1 MKKGRIF
8 VLAAALLALLIPSC
22 KPTSESVS
30 ENNSSEPVAV
40 TLFEKGDGN
49 AHINEE
55 EKAVE
60 SVRFHYHRKN
70 DDGSR
75 SVYRKW
81 QIWAWDITNGGNGS
95 AHTFTHYD
103 DYGVYVDINLNQISE
118 GKDVKVLG
126 FIVAITSDWTKDVG
140 VDRDIEIPEK
150 AHGGVLD
157 VYLMTGIEKVYFDP
171 NSPLKNSLSMAVL
184 MPTSGSLVRTYFN
197 IIEEFSFNKDNIGVK
212 VDGEDVNNYTIG
224 SYNESKKYVELQ
236 FSQDI
241 DLAKSMMVC
250 YAFDTTWVD
259 STRVNTYLYFDN
271 ATFASNYTYEGNDL
285 GVTFDNESAP
295 SKTTFKVWAPT
306 SSSVVLNIYDNG
318 DYLDSS
324 SLNAHYD
331 MVRGEKGVFAY
342 TVNSDLTNKYYTY
355 TVTNS
360 LGTNEVVDPYAK
372 SAGVNGKRGMVVNF
386 TKLNSEIINWSKDTQ
401 PIYGNSTTDASV
413 YEIHVRDMTIN
424 PNSNVSKEHRG
435 KFLGLADKNTSYTAQ
450 GTTVSTGLSHIKELG
465 VTHVQIQ
472 PFYDYSSVDE
482 SKDTSEMSATNY
494 NWGYDPLNYNVLE
507 GSYSTNPNDGTV
519 RIKEFKQMVM
529 AMHEEGININMDVVY
544 NHTSSSERS
553 NFNLLVPGYY
563 YRTKSDGSF
572 YNGSGCGNEFA
583 SERSMGRKFIV
594 DSTKFWTS
602 EYHLS
607 GFRFDL
613 MGLIDNQTMID
624 VYNECH
630 SLYENIMIYGE
641 PWTGGTSK
649 LGSGTDETKL
659 SAQQTVQSSLA
670 ASYFAGNNVLV
681 GAFADGMR
689 NAVRGDNGPGIGW
702 VQGNTSQGT
711 QSNIVCAIKGLFSTN
726 GTSVSPQQV
735 LNYVSCHDNYT
746 LYDQLIQTNKNNR
759 NFANMYSQAEAVV
772 FAGQG
777 IAFMQEG
784 EDFMRTKVYEENGK
798 TKYSGNSYNVGDF
811 INNMDYDLKVTNKAM
826 FEKFKELVKLRKDTP
841 ELRLATRSEIN
852 EKVAM
857 GKNDATTGNMTYTIK
872 KTSES
877 SHNILVIHTLNAYEY
892 ANLKG
897 TVLFDN
903 TDTYEVGRVFNG
915 TCTLKDNQTLIVA
928 LNN

>member
-1 MKKGRIF
+1 MKKCKIF
-8 VLAAALLALLIPSC
+8 LAFLALFAVLLPGC
-22 KPTSESVS
+22 NKQNPA
-30 ENNSSEPVAV
+30 SSKTPEV
-40 TLFEKGDGN
+40 TLFEKGDNN
-49 AHINEE
+49 AHLNEE
-55 EKAVE
+55 EKATDAI
-60 SVRFHYHRKN
+60 RFHYHRKN

-75 SVYRKW
+75 NVYRKW

-103 DYGVYVDINLNQISE
+103 DYGVYVDINLHEISDKQI
-118 GKDVKVLG
+118 KVLG

-140 VDRDIEIPEK
+140 VDRDVEIPETAK
-150 AHGGVLD
+150 GGILD
-157 VYLMTGIEKVYFDP
+157 VYLMTGIEKVYFDAA
-171 NSPLKNSLSMAVL
+171 SPMKNSISMSVL

-197 IIEEFSFNKDNIGVK
+197 IINDFKFNKDNVSVK
-212 VDGEDVNNYTIG
+212 VDEQPVTDFTIG
-224 SYNESKKYVELQ
+224 EYNEAKKYFEIQ
-236 FSQDI
+236 FKQDL
-241 DLAKSMMVC
+241 DLAKSMVI
-250 YAFDTTWVD
+250 YYTFDASWID
-259 STRVNTYLYFDN
+259 SIKVNTYLYFDN
-271 ATFASNYTYEGNDL
+271 ENFAKDYTYEGNDL
-285 GVTFDNESAP
+285 GVSFDNEASP

-306 SSSVVLNIYDNG
+306 SSSVKLNIYENG
-318 DYLDSS
+318 NYLEENPSVTQ
-324 SLNAHYD
+324 YD
-331 MVRGEKGVFAY
+331 MVKGEKGVFAY

-372 SAGVNGKRGMVVNF
+372 SAGVNGRRGMIVNF
-386 TKLNSEIINWSKDTQ
+386 TKLNQTIDGWSQDTR
-401 PIYGNSTTDASV
+401 PEYGHSTTDASV

-424 PNSNVSKEHRG
+424 PNSNVSAANRG
-435 KFLGLADKNTSYTAQ
+435 KFLGLAEKNTSYTKD
-450 GTTVSTGLSHIKELG
+450 GVTVSTGLSHIKELG

-482 SKDTSEMSATNY
+482 TKDTSTMSKDNY
-494 NWGYDPLNYNVLE
+494 NWGYDPLNYNALE
-507 GSYSTNPNDGTV
+507 GSYATDPYDGVV

-529 AMHEEGININMDVVY
+529 AMHEEGLNINMDVVY

-572 YNGSGCGNEFA
+572 YNGSGCGNEFS

-594 DSTKFWTS
+594 DSTKFWID

-630 SLYENIMIYGE
+630 TLYQDIMVYGE
-641 PWTGGTSK
+641 PWTGGSSK
-649 LGSGTDETKL
+649 LGGGVDATKL
-659 SAQQTVQSSLA
+659 SSQQTVQGSLA
-670 ASYFAGNNVLV
+670 QSYFAGNNVLV

-689 NAVRGDNGPGIGW
+689 NGVRGDNNPNMGW
-702 VQGNTSQGT
+702 VQGNINASNQN
-711 QSNIVCAIKGLFSTN
+711 NIVAAIKGLFST
-726 GTSVSPQQV
+726 GSTTVSPQQV

-746 LYDQLIQTNKNNR
+746 LYDQLVQTNKNNR
-759 NFANMYSQAEAVV
+759 DLNNMYSQAEAVV

-784 EDFMRTKVYEENGK
+784 EDFMRTKAYEESGV

-811 INNMDYDLKVTNKAM
+811 INNMDYDLKIKNIKM
-826 FEKFKELVKLRKDTP
+826 FETFKQLVQVRKDTP
-841 ELRLATRSEIN
+841 ELRLSTREEIN
-852 EKVAM
+852 NKVAM
-857 GKNDATTGNMTYTIK
+857 GKNDATTGNMTFTVK
-872 KTSES
+872 KANDS
-877 SHNILVIHTLNAYEY
+877 SKNLLVIHALNAFDYGKV
-892 ANLKG
+892 NG

-903 TDTYEVGRVFNG
+903 IGTYAPNAAING
-915 TCTLKDNQTLIVA
+915 ACSLQNNQTLIIA

>member
-1 MKKGRIF
+1 MRKGKIF
-8 VLAAALLALLIPSC
+8 IACLALLAILLPGC
-22 KPTSESVS
+22 KPNSGS
-30 ENNSSEPVAV
+30 NNGKTPEI
-40 TLFEKGDGN
+40 TLFEKGDDN
-49 AHINEE
+49 AHLNEE
-55 EKAVE
+55 EKTTEA
-60 SVRFHYHRKN
+60 VRFHYHRKN

-75 SVYRKW
+75 TVYRKW
-81 QIWAWDITNGGNGS
+81 QIWAWDISNGGNGG
-95 AHTFTHYD
+95 AHTFDHYD
-103 DYGVYVDINLNQISE
+103 DYGVYVDINLNE
-118 GKDVKVLG
+118 VGAGKQVKILG

-140 VDRDIEIPEK
+140 VDRDVEIPETAK
-150 AHGGVLD
+150 GGILD
-157 VYLMTGIEKVYFDP
+157 VYLMTGIEKVYFDA
-171 NSPLKNSLSMAVL
+171 NSPLKNSISMSVL

-197 IIEEFSFNKDNIGVK
+197 VINDFTFDKNKVSVK
-212 VDGEDVNNYTIG
+212 VDDQVVTNYTI
-224 SYNESKKYVELQ
+224 SEYNEGRKYFELT

-241 DLAKSMMVC
+241 DLSKSVVV
-250 YAFDTTWVD
+250 YYEFDTTWID
-259 STRVNTYLYFDN
+259 SIKVNTYLYFDN
-271 ATFASNYTYEGNDL
+271 ENFAKQYTYEGNDL
-285 GVTFDNESAP
+285 GVSFDNEAAP

-306 SSSVVLNIYDNG
+306 SSKMTLNIYETGN
-318 DYLDSS
+318 YLEENPSPVKYEM
-324 SLNAHYD
+324 NK
-331 MVRGEKGVFAY
+331 GEKGVFSY

-372 SAGVNGKRGMVVNF
+372 SAGVNGRRGMIVNF
-386 TKLNSEIINWSKDTQ
+386 TKLNQEITNWNKDKQ
-401 PIYGNSTTDASV
+401 PVYGNSTTDASV

-424 PNSNVSKEHRG
+424 PNSNVTASHRG
-435 KFLGLADKNTSYTAQ
+435 KFLGLAEKNTSYTKD
-450 GTTVSTGLSHIKELG
+450 GVTVSTGLSHIKELG

-482 SKDTSEMSATNY
+482 TKDTTTMSETNY
-494 NWGYDPLNYNVLE
+494 NWGYDPLNYNALE
-507 GSYSTNPNDGTV
+507 GSYATDPNDGTV

-529 AMHEEGININMDVVY
+529 AMHEEGLNINMDVVY

-594 DSTKFWTS
+594 DSTKFWID

-630 SLYENIMIYGE
+630 ALYENIMIYGE
-641 PWTGGTSK
+641 PWTGGSSK
-649 LGSGTDETKL
+649 LGGGVDAAKL
-659 SAQQTVQSSLA
+659 SQQQTVQGSLA
-670 ASYFAGNNVLV
+670 QSYFAGNNVLV

-689 NAVRGDNGPGIGW
+689 NAVRGDNAPGTGW
-702 VQGNTSQGT
+702 VQGLAGASQA
-711 QSNIVCAIKGLFSTN
+711 NIVCAVKGLFN
-726 GTSVSPQQV
+726 TSATTVSPQQV

-746 LYDQLIQTNKNNR
+746 LYDQLVQTNKNNR
-759 NFANMYSQAEAVV
+759 NMNNMYSQAEAVV

-784 EDFMRTKVYEENGK
+784 EDFMRTKAYTEDGK

-826 FEKFKELVKLRKDTP
+826 FETFKELVKVRKDTP
-841 ELRLATRSEIN
+841 ELRLSTREDIN
-852 EKVAM
+852 NKVAM
-857 GKNDATTGNMTYTIK
+857 GKNDTTTGNMTYTIK
-872 KTSES
+872 KANDS
-877 SHNILVIHTLNAYEY
+877 SKNILVIHALNAFEY
-892 ANLKG
+892 GNVNG

-903 TDTYEVGRVFNG
+903 TGTYAANSALNG
-915 TCTLKDNQTLIVA
+915 ACNLIDNQTLIIA
-928 LNN
+928 LN